1 MLYLTGAAMEQ
12 METPSF
18 GFSISLF
25 KPALVPVFFLPI
37 GAVCG

>member
-1 MLYLTGAAMEQ
+1 MLHNEERRDRHMLYLTGAAMEQ

-25 KPALVPVFFLPI
+25 
-37 GAVCG
+37 